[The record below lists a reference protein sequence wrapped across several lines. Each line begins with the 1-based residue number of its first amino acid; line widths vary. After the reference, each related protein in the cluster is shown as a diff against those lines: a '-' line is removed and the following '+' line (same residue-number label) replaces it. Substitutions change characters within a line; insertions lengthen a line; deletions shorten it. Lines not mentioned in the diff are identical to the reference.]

1 MDSEAYGKFEK
12 LLHVSV
18 MGRQLEM
25 PENNT
30 ILRGLQFVAP
40 HLIPYGRFCWNGD
53 CKNCVV
59 TIRNGEGEST
69 ALACKLDV
77 CDGMDV
83 TSASAEIQNCLTRA
97 AETCDYITW

>member
-18 MGRQLEM
+18 LGRQLEM

-53 CKNCVV
+53 CKNCFV
-59 TIRNGEGEST
+59 TIRNGACESSG
-69 ALACKLDV
+69 LACELDV
-77 CDGMDV
+77 HDGMDV
-83 TSASAEIQNCLTRA
+83 TSASTEIERLLDA
-97 AETCDYITW
+97 G

>member
-18 MGRQLEM
+18 LGRQMEM

-53 CKNCVV
+53 CKNCFV
-59 TIRNGEGEST
+59 TIRNGACESNG
-69 ALACKLDV
+69 LACELDV
-77 CDGMDV
+77 QEGMDV
-83 TSASAEIQNCLTRA
+83 TSASTEIQILLNA
-97 AETCDYITW
+97 G

>member
-1 MDSEAYGKFEK
+1 MDSEAYGKFER

-18 MGRQLEM
+18 LGRQLEM

-53 CKNCVV
+53 CKNCFV
-59 TIRNGEGEST
+59 TIRNGDCESIG
-69 ALACKLDV
+69 LACELDV
-77 CDGMDV
+77 SDGMDV
-83 TSASAEIQNCLTRA
+83 TSASTEIQRLLDA
-97 AETCDYITW
+97 G